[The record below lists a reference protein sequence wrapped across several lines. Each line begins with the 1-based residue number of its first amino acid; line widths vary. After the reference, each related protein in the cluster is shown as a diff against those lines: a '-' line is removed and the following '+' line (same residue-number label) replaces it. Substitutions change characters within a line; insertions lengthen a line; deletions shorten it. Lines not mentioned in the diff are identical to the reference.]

1 MQLKCSCFECTCHI
15 FTCSGLHAAH
25 GFCTG
30 QSRERRCPSLWRL
43 TEQLSSRSTCSRL
56 LCFFN
61 LSHPSSPSPSTTF
74 FFPQKLLYF
83 LRKKIFS
90 FSHSLT
96 KSFLVLA
103 CWCSGLSLL
112 FLSLPGNTQSLTSSH
127 SLTSNNLAWVH
138 AQSLQLCL
146 TLCDPMDCSP
156 PGSSVLGFSRILEW
170 VATPSSRDQ
179 TQVACIA
186 ADSFLH

>member
-1 MQLKCSCFECTCHI
+1 MQLKCSCFECTCRI

-30 QSRERRCPSLWRL
+30 QSRERRCPSLQRL

-61 LSHPSSPSPSTTF
+61 LSHPPSPSPATTF
-74 FFPQKLLYF
+74 FSPRNFFISLE
-83 LRKKIFS
+83 KKYLV

-103 CWCSGLSLL
+103 CWCSGLSLP
-112 FLSLPGNTQSLTSSH
+112 FLSLPGNTQASLP
-127 SLTSNNLAWVH
+127 LI
-138 AQSLQLCL
+138 
-146 TLCDPMDCSP
+146 P
-156 PGSSVLGFSRILEW
+156 
-170 VATPSSRDQ
+170 
-179 TQVACIA
+179 
-186 ADSFLH
+186 